1 MILKK
6 ERERMSGIIKDD
18 IWHLIVEIAKKA
30 EEKNINPA
38 YRLAFEVL
46 LCSEIEDSLKKC
58 KANSQ
63 TNGKET
69 SSD

>member
-18 IWHLIVEIAKKA
+18 IWHLIAEIAERAEKK
-30 EEKNINPA
+30 NLNPA
-38 YRLAFEVL
+38 YNLAFEVL

-58 KANSQ
+58 KA
-63 TNGKET
+63 T
-69 SSD
+69 SLSSRKVSNE